1 MFLKEHGIHF
11 CTYLIGPSIRRT
23 LAPLTVARI
32 SSSGEAGKK
41 RHVAVNGPTS
51 QFHASLC
58 PVSYALVYTAALN
71 RRARLRMA
79 RHSFWELRWVF
90 IFFFAAA
97 SLLMDGQAKP
107 ASGSHAQN
115 RLVQA
120 RDKVLQD
127 GLQATLPPHLATL
140 LGMTKEQECA
150 VMQGISRTGKVVQG
164 FDVSVENNRDIVLF
178 VVEESSNDQT
188 LYLTSPQ
195 GRLRK
200 MVSVKSGVGQV
211 AKITD
216 ADTKAFEKEK
226 EFWLGRLAPVRAT
239 K

>member
-1 MFLKEHGIHF
+1 
-11 CTYLIGPSIRRT
+11 
-23 LAPLTVARI
+23 
-32 SSSGEAGKK
+32 
-41 RHVAVNGPTS
+41 
-51 QFHASLC
+51 
-58 PVSYALVYTAALN
+58 
-71 RRARLRMA
+71 MA

-127 GLQATLPPHLATL
+127 GLHATLPPHLATL

-188 LYLTSPQ
+188 LYLTSSQ

-200 MVSVKSGVGQV
+200 MVSVKAGVGQV

-226 EFWLGRLAPVRAT
+226 DFWLGRLVPARTT